1 MLDRLFWQLLLVKTA
16 SVLILFPSSKL
27 RNRLDIKVSE
37 DPLVLAFY
45 IQERK
50 TRRQAEYTKAIA
62 RLYFDIRRK
71 APQNTKGR

>member
-1 MLDRLFWQLLLVKTA
+1 MLDRLVWQLLVVKTA

-27 RNRLDIKVSE
+27 RNRLDIRVSE
-37 DPLVLAFY
+37 DTSILAFY

-50 TRRQAEYTKAIA
+50 ARRQAEYTKAIA
-62 RLYFDIRRK
+62 HLYLDIHRK

>member
-1 MLDRLFWQLLLVKTA
+1 MLDLLFWQLLLVKTA

-27 RNRLDIKVSE
+27 RNRLEIRVSE
-37 DPLVLAFY
+37 DTLVLVFY

-50 TRRQAEYTKAIA
+50 ARRQAEYTKAIA

>member
-1 MLDRLFWQLLLVKTA
+1 MLDRLVWQLLVVKTA

-27 RNRLDIKVSE
+27 RNRLDIRVSE
-37 DPLVLAFY
+37 DTSTLAFY

-50 TRRQAEYTKAIA
+50 ARRQAEYTKAIA

-71 APQNTKGR
+71 APQNKKGR